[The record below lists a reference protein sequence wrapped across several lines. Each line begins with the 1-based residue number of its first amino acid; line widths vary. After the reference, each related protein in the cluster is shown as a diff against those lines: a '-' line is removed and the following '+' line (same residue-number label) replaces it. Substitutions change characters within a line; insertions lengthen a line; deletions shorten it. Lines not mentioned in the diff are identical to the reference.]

1 MMSFHVPNHIQV
13 VSKSA
18 LLLFV
23 CVCVCVESTDPDQK
37 TKQTERGCRV
47 FKSWSLQHCLK

>member
-23 CVCVCVESTDPDQK
+23 CVCVWNLLIQ
-37 TKQTERGCRV
+37 TKKPNKQNGDAEFLSPGAFNTA
-47 FKSWSLQHCLK
+47 